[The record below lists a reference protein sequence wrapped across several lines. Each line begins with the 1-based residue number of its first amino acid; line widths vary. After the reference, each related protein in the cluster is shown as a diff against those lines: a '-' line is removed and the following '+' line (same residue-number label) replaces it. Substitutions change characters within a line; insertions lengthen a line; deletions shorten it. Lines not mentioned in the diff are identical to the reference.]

1 VPGAELTDR
10 FAAARDRLRQ
20 VAYHLLGSAD
30 DADDAVQA
38 VWLKASASD
47 TEVANVDGWLTTI
60 TVHECLDQLRAR
72 TRRAEVPLADAAPAL
87 ESHASWASPESDA
100 LLADGVGRALLVVL
114 DRLSPAQ
121 RVAFVLHDVFALPFD
136 EVGRLLERSPV
147 AAKKLASRARDRV
160 RAPRPDPAPRTRE
173 QLRVVEAFLAA
184 ARGGDLAA
192 LLRLLAPDVVRTVDA
207 NLVGRQ
213 VPTEVRG
220 ADAVAEESRLFTR
233 RAATGVVLL
242 VDGAPGVVL
251 APHGRIRAVLRL
263 ELGPDDLI
271 RAVDI
276 VGDPARLARLTLT
289 LPPP

>member
-1 VPGAELTDR
+1 MTGADLTDR
-10 FAAARDRLRQ
+10 FAAGRERLRR

-38 VWLKASASD
+38 AWLKASAAD
-47 TEVANVDGWLTTI
+47 TEVANLDGWLTTI

-72 TRRAEVPLADAAPAL
+72 TRRAELPLDDAVPVLA
-87 ESHASWASPESDA
+87 SRASWVSPEDDA
-100 LLADGVGRALLVVL
+100 LLADGVDRALLVVL
-114 DRLSPAQ
+114 DRLSPVQ
-121 RVAFVLHDVFALPFD
+121 RVAFVLHDVFALPFED
-136 EVGRLLERSPV
+136 VGRLLDRSPV
-147 AAKKLASRARDRV
+147 AAKKLASRARDRI
-160 RAPRPDPAPRTRE
+160 RAPRPDPPQRTRE
-173 QLRVVEAFLAA
+173 HLRVVEAFLAA

-242 VDGAPGVVL
+242 VDGAAGVVL

-263 ELGPDDLI
+263 DLGPDGLI

-276 VGDPARLARLTLT
+276 VGDPVRLARLTLT
-289 LPPP
+289 VPPR

>member
-72 TRRAEVPLADAAPAL
+72 TRRAELPLDDAAPVLA
-87 ESHASWASPESDA
+87 SQASWVSPESDA
-100 LLADGVGRALLVVL
+100 LLADGVDRALLVVL

-136 EVGRLLERSPV
+136 DVGRLLDRSPA
-147 AAKKLASRARDRV
+147 AAKKLASRARDRI
-160 RAPRPDPAPRTRE
+160 RAPQPDPPRRTRE
-173 QLRVVEAFLAA
+173 HLRVVEAFLAA

-213 VPTEVRG
+213 VPAEVRG

-251 APHGRIRAVLRL
+251 APHGRIRAVLRID
-263 ELGPDDLI
+263 LGPDDLI
-271 RAVDI
+271 QAVDI